1 MPSRRTVP
9 PPRRRL
15 CPRQS
20 GRRPRPGPLGL
31 GSSRLKEV
39 CAVDWAGWAVFG
51 LAATAALTSVLIA
64 AQLAGWTRLDLPLLL
79 GTLVVEDPD
88 HARAVGFLLH
98 LGAGQ
103 VFALLYA
110 LGFAVLG
117 SATWWLGALFGFLHG
132 GVALT
137 AIIPLFAGVNPRIGS
152 LRAGL
157 ESRA

>member
-1 MPSRRTVP
+1 M
-9 PPRRRL
+9 
-15 CPRQS
+15 
-20 GRRPRPGPLGL
+20 
-31 GSSRLKEV
+31 
-39 CAVDWAGWAVFG
+39 DWAGWAVFG

-117 SATWWLGALFGFLHG
+117 HATWWLGALFGCLHG

-137 AIIPLFAGVNPRIGS
+137 AIIPLFAGVHPRIGS

-157 ESRA
+157 ESRAVLEPPGLLALNYGYQTPLVAAIAHVLYGALLGLLLEVG